1 MGHDALRNSSAAG
14 AFADVLA
21 DLSDLVH
28 KEFRLAKAEI
38 SEKISSRLQASAWM
52 AAAGLVGFVALL
64 LVVQAA
70 VFAIASFGLALHWA
84 CLLVAGVVA
93 AGAGAPRFFGRLVAG
108 GGMDPTRT
116 APQ

>member
-14 AFADVLA
+14 AFSDVLA

-28 KEFRLAKAEI
+28 KEIRLAKAEI

-52 AAAGLVGFVALL
+52 AAGGLVGFVALL

-84 CLLVAGVVA
+84 CLLVAGLVA
-93 AGAGAPRFFGRLVAG
+93 AGAAAAFFHGRSVA
-108 GGMDPTRT
+108 
-116 APQ
+116 